1 MDISFI
7 FLKML
12 INITREFSLVLFSS
26 KFAGWKNSISWHEC
40 HLEFHLLHWKICFHY
55 DARSPT
61 FNFWKEHWRKMFRF
75 NDFST
80 FTNLIIKN
88 LSPTLFYVFKGDLKR
103 SDQVAIRMDL
113 LRRQKLRGKI
123 WSIKTANSLFK

>member
-1 MDISFI
+1 MMQEALHLISERGI
-7 FLKML
+7 G
-12 INITREFSLVLFSS
+12 E
-26 KFAGWKNSISWHEC
+26 
-40 HLEFHLLHWKICFHY
+40 
-55 DARSPT
+55 
-61 FNFWKEHWRKMFRF
+61 KMFRF

-88 LSPTLFYVFKGDLKR
+88 LSPALFYVFKGDLKR

-123 WSIKTANSLFK
+123 